1 MPKDRR
7 FVKYKNFMKRGK
19 SGKKVK
25 AAQFEQDRPSII
37 VQSSGSTG
45 KAKSIIHTEYNF
57 NSSMAKEAY
66 TDLPLLVGYSM
77 HIAIPPFIIYGLN
90 NSIYASLVF
99 GLKAQLT
106 PFVSE
111 TTVFDDLGKF
121 DIACAAPLHYRYL
134 YSKIIALKQEIQ
146 NQKTNNSNNTR
157 ELDVLNK
164 KLRKTKVFISG
175 GDKISAHELL
185 KMEQLFGKPIVNGY
199 GNNEMVG
206 ATIISPLYATKPNSV
221 GIPMKDINV
230 GIFDP
235 ETNLKTEGNMEGEI
249 CFNSDNFFVG
259 YLNNEE
265 ETLRIKQKHSDGT
278 EWIHTGDLGYIDADG
293 YVYLSGR
300 NKRLIK
306 RKAFKIAP
314 ETIESIITNFDEV
327 KDCVVVGVTEMDDE
341 NSSVPLA
348 WVELYPEF
356 SGQFEQL
363 KDKIQKACI
372 EQLPDYEVPEYILSI
387 DKIPYKNGKHAF
399 KQLEEMGEEYVQSL
413 RTCNH

>member
-1 MPKDRR
+1 
-7 FVKYKNFMKRGK
+7 
-19 SGKKVK
+19 
-25 AAQFEQDRPSII
+25 
-37 VQSSGSTG
+37 
-45 KAKSIIHTEYNF
+45 
-57 NSSMAKEAY
+57 
-66 TDLPLLVGYSM
+66 
-77 HIAIPPFIIYGLN
+77 
-90 NSIYASLVF
+90 
-99 GLKAQLT
+99 
-106 PFVSE
+106 
-111 TTVFDDLGKF
+111 
-121 DIACAAPLHYRYL
+121 
-134 YSKIIALKQEIQ
+134 
-146 NQKTNNSNNTR
+146 
-157 ELDVLNK
+157 
-164 KLRKTKVFISG
+164 
-175 GDKISAHELL
+175 
-185 KMEQLFGKPIVNGY
+185 MEQLFGKPIVNGY
-199 GNNEMVG
+199 GNNEIVG

-293 YVYLSGR
+293 YVCLSGR

-314 ETIESIITNFDEV
+314 ETIESIITNVDEV

-399 KQLEEMGEEYVQSL
+399 KQLKEMGEEYVQSL